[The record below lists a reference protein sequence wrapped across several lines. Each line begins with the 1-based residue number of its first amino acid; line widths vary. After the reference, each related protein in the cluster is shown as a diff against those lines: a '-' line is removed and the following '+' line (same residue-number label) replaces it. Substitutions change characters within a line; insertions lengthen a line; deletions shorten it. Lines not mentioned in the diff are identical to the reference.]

1 MRCIHL
7 RDKPAN
13 DLTSCNTT
21 AWRTINY
28 RINMSQNLPR
38 AETKGKVLFSQHIQY
53 QHREI

>member
-1 MRCIHL
+1 MHPFERQV
-7 RDKPAN
+7 N

-38 AETKGKVLFSQHIQY
+38 AETKRKVLFSQHIQY